1 MSVHALRRAIVADAY
16 AAAAAG
22 GVTDTF
28 NRADAATLG
37 TSTSGHLWT
46 VTAGTWTIAS
56 NVGHPPLSL
65 AAYTAATVD
74 DGVTADAVIEVTLNS
89 PSGLDF
95 DGGPIGH
102 FVDINNFVFMDIS
115 RTGAT
120 DYLTRTFQ
128 RVGGTFTGLTSLVN
142 PVPGIAQGTPYTA
155 RLELSGSG
163 GESFINGVSVGAF
176 SGVDGSL
183 LTSTRHGVVFS
194 ATDSTIRAD
203 IEDFSIT

>member
-1 MSVHALRRAIVADAY
+1 MSFHLLRRGIVADAY
-16 AAAAAG
+16 QAAAAT
-22 GVTDTF
+22 GVTDDF

-37 TSTSGHLWT
+37 TSTSGHLWS
-46 VTAGTWTIAS
+46 VTAGTWTIAG
-56 NVGHPPLSL
+56 NKGHPPLSL

-74 DGVTADAVIEVTLNS
+74 DGATVDAVIEVTLNS
-89 PSGLDF
+89 LSGLDF

-128 RVGGTFTGLTSLVN
+128 RVGGSFTGLTSLVN
-142 PVPGIAQGTPYTA
+142 PVPGITQGTPYVA

-163 GESFINGVSVGAF
+163 GESFINGSSVGSF
-176 SGVDGSL
+176 TGVDGSL
-183 LTSTRHGVVFS
+183 LAATRHGVVFS
-194 ATDSTIRAD
+194 ATDSTFAAD
-203 IEDFSIT
+203 IEDFSVS